1 MANAKFWDKAAN
13 KYAASPVK
21 DIPAYEDTLDR
32 TRHYLKPSDRLL
44 EIGCGTGTTAL
55 TLSASVQEVIA
66 TDISGQMLSI
76 AESKREDRG
85 TTNVS
90 FVHAEV
96 TRPLEAAPFDA
107 ICAFSIL
114 HLVDD
119 LQETLTHMHGQIKKG
134 GYVISKT
141 PCLAGMN
148 ALVRPLIK
156 VLQFFGKAPTVL
168 FLNASELEAAFQR
181 AGFEIIETG
190 HFGKN
195 TKSRFVVARRSA

>member
-21 DIPAYEDTLDR
+21 DIPSYEDTLDR

-85 TTNVS
+85 ITNVS

-96 TRPLEAAPFDA
+96 TRPLDSCP
-107 ICAFSIL
+107 L
-114 HLVDD
+114 RRD
-119 LQETLTHMHGQIKKG
+119 L
-134 GYVISKT
+134 
-141 PCLAGMN
+141 CL
-148 ALVRPLIK
+148 
-156 VLQFFGKAPTVL
+156 
-168 FLNASELEAAFQR
+168 
-181 AGFEIIETG
+181 
-190 HFGKN
+190 
-195 TKSRFVVARRSA
+195 

>member
-1 MANAKFWDKAAN
+1 MANATFWDKVAN

-21 DIPAYEDTLDR
+21 DVPAYEDTLDR

-76 AESKREDRG
+76 ADSKREERG
-85 TTNVS
+85 ITNVS
-90 FVHAEV
+90 FVESEV
-96 TRPLEAAPFDA
+96 TKPLAVAPFDA

-119 LQETLTHMHGQIKKG
+119 LQETLTHMHSQIKPG

-156 VLQFFGKAPTVL
+156 VMQFFGKAPTVL
-168 FLNASELEAAFQR
+168 FLNARELETAFHR
-181 AGFEIIETG
+181 AGFETVETG

-195 TKSRFVVARRSA
+195 LKSHFIVARRPA

>member
-21 DIPAYEDTLDR
+21 DIPSYEDTLDR
-32 TRHYLKPSDRLL
+32 TRHYLQPSDRLL

-55 TLSASVQEVIA
+55 TLSASIQEVIA
-66 TDISGQMLSI
+66 TDISEQMLSI
-76 AESKREDRG
+76 AESKREDQG
-85 TTNVS
+85 ITNVS

-96 TRPLEAAPFDA
+96 TRPLAAAPFDA

-119 LQETLTHMHGQIKKG
+119 LQETLTHMHSLIKPG

-156 VLQFFGKAPTVL
+156 VLQLFGKAPTVL

-195 TKSRFVVARRSA
+195 TKSRFIVARRPA